1 MALTGQRVD
10 DAALATDRRTGVRR
24 EAELFGSPGSRILGL
39 TSLPAGSAR
48 AGVVICSPVFKE
60 ARTNYRREVLLSLA
74 LARAGI
80 AAQRFQYRGTGNSD
94 GDPFLV
100 TFETMCEDAGAATAR
115 LMEKAG
121 VESVAFMGTRLGAMV
136 AATAAAG
143 FERSPLVLWDPILE
157 SGSYFKEMFR
167 ARIMSD
173 LKRRARTGATGEGFV
188 AELRDRGWV
197 EIFGYSIGRAL
208 YSSLEGHRLETELGT
223 DPRPVLLVRLTPRKE
238 VERAYAELHAR
249 LDGQGFPVTS
259 SAFPNDAPW
268 WFNRETV
275 DLSVRG
281 AWPLFNDTV
290 GWLAA
295 SLPGGAS

>member
-1 MALTGQRVD
+1 
-10 DAALATDRRTGVRR
+10 
-24 EAELFGSPGSRILGL
+24 
-39 TSLPAGSAR
+39 
-48 AGVVICSPVFKE
+48 
-60 ARTNYRREVLLSLA
+60 
-74 LARAGI
+74 
-80 AAQRFQYRGTGNSD
+80 
-94 GDPFLV
+94 
-100 TFETMCEDAGAATAR
+100 
-115 LMEKAG
+115 
-121 VESVAFMGTRLGAMV
+121 
-136 AATAAAG
+136 
-143 FERSPLVLWDPILE
+143 
-157 SGSYFKEMFR
+157 
-167 ARIMSD
+167 MSD